1 MTLDRIRSVQNTIV
15 SLSLPYPWDFDIT
28 GKLPSDNDK
37 PCLAPRDT
45 SSLFGEIREEST
57 D

>member
-28 GKLPSDNDK
+28 EKLPSDNDK

>member
-45 SSLFGEIREEST
+45 SSLFGEIREER
-57 D
+57 